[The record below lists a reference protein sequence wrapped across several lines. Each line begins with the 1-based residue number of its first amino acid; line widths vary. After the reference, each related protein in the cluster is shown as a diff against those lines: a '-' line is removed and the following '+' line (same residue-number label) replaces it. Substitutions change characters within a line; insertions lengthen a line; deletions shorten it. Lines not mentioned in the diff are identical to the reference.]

1 MIYEEDFENEENLAE
16 PLLVRKVEAAS
27 ETAIESLGE
36 DELDEITGGGSI
48 GGTVKNGGTY
58 DVYVSKNAT
67 NFKVTNAMLGGLFSR
82 FLTARINFIST
93 LWTGKAA
100 VTESQVKVAL
110 RKATNAAI
118 DAVAGAAKIIGTIL
132 LWGKDKKGNDIQV
145 KVKIHAI

>member
-1 MIYEEDFENEENLAE
+1 MIYEEDFENEENVAE

-67 NFKVTNAMLGGLFSR
+67 NFKVTNAMLGGLYSR
-82 FLTARINFIST
+82 FLTAQINFYST
-93 LWTGKAA
+93 LWTGKPV
-100 VTESQVKVAL
+100 VTEQQVKVTL
-110 RKATNAAI
+110 KKAGTATINAA
-118 DAVAGAAKIIGTIL
+118 ATAAKIIGHIL
-132 LWGKDKKGNDIQV
+132 LWGKDKNGRDVQV
-145 KVKIHAI
+145 KVRIHTI